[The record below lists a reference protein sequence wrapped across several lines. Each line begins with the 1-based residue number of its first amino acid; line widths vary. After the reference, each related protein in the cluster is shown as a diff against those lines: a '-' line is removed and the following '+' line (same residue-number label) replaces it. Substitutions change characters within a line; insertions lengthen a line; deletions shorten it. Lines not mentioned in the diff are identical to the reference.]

1 MEKEDQSLKLNYLDV
16 THISTS
22 ARKYELKMHQKN
34 AVTNIQIKPH
44 SYINPALI
52 REIFKAFVSRA

>member
-1 MEKEDQSLKLNYLDV
+1 MEKEDQSLKLNYLDI

-22 ARKYELKMHQKN
+22 AWKYELKIHQKN

-44 SYINPALI
+44 S
-52 REIFKAFVSRA
+52 